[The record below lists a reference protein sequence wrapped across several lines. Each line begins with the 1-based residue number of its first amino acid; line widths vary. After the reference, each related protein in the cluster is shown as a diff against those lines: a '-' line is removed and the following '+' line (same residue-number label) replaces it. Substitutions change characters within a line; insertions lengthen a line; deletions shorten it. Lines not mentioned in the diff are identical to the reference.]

1 MTHSWKTSERSMQKV
16 VLPSAGYVR
25 KKLLRCFLCTTA
37 FLHLKYCWLGWGAYM
52 QEGLWWRQSQAIW
65 TPWPMASPFLFCQ
78 EPVWISLDMHWAI
91 LTLQFPGILWCSSHP
106 QKILL
111 VWTHLAK
118 MIRFCFQY
126 SPISIVIIISTQ
138 DMLRKELP
146 KMKRKVE
153 ASKDEPDAKKIK
165 VDPAEEKQKEEMK
178 KQNKRFVWFLWD
190 FGKVFLCHLRM
201 FYYRDLMKKHMK
213 KKELEAL
220 LEHNK
225 QEIPVGEVEKLPKPY
240 RGKTARNLA
249 IQIHF

>member
-1 MTHSWKTSERSMQKV
+1 MTHCWKTSERSMQKV
-16 VLPSAGYVR
+16 VLPSAGSVR

-65 TPWPMASPFLFCQ
+65 TPWPLASPYLLCQ
-78 EPVWISLDMHWAI
+78 EPVWINFDMNWAI

-126 SPISIVIIISTQ
+126 SVFSIVIIISTQ

-178 KQNKRFVWFLWD
+178 KQNKRFVWFWEISVGCFSATSGCSTIVTWWRSTWRKRSWRLCWSTTNRR
-190 FGKVFLCHLRM
+190 FLL
-201 FYYRDLMKKHMK
+201 
-213 KKELEAL
+213 
-220 LEHNK
+220 
-225 QEIPVGEVEKLPKPY
+225 
-240 RGKTARNLA
+240 ARWKSIANFPTYDNTRL
-249 IQIHF
+249 